1 MIFGFQHHFTLSV
14 TFFALKKYG
23 VPHCLQ
29 NQSLFIR
36 LCIYIVLSNYCSKS
50 QQGGLHGE
58 ISRSSNH
65 FERESLQNG
74 RRGTA
79 CLFLPCFLTLV
90 SGYVTIWNLQTEALY
105 HWFSYSYTGSSHKWS
120 LYLQTIVYLLVIKFH
135 CVEFTSWENICRH
148 MVPVLE
154 LWIPP
159 QSTIQTKAEKFVVL
173 QKCLYCNSYSPKGSS
188 LYYDHLLCIQNVP
201 SVFYQIRTSVT

>member
-135 CVEFTSWENICRH
+135 CVEFTSWENIWSLSWNCEYHPKVQFR
-148 MVPVLE
+148 PKLRNVLFYRNV
-154 LWIPP
+154 
-159 QSTIQTKAEKFVVL
+159 STATVIL
-173 QKCLYCNSYSPKGSS
+173 QKV
-188 LYYDHLLCIQNVP
+188 Q
-201 SVFYQIRTSVT
+201 VFITIICYAFKMFLVYFIKSGPV